1 MLNLIDET
9 RCIRTNTGQMSKLSG
24 QSNFVVGA
32 TMITRILFALLL
44 FHSISAHAEDS
55 PDAAHRKIAFLC
67 DWSQTRMPGTPGVLC
82 DAEAMAGASDTW

>member
-1 MLNLIDET
+1 
-9 RCIRTNTGQMSKLSG
+9 MSKLSG

-55 PDAAHRKIAFLC
+55 PDAAHRNIVFLC